1 MNVTETTQ
9 PPIQVVTG
17 TLVVMDGPPS
27 NTDTRLSY
35 VCTECGAGNCKLW
48 RLYQSLETR
57 LMCAPCSAVD
67 QKRSI
72 DGIDAKG
79 QYVITVPGH
88 PSLGDLTDEIGWR
101 IPACVKADGTGYHGF
116 TSTPADRWQ
125 WWHDLPTLPTKAKEG
140 AT

>member
-1 MNVTETTQ
+1 MNATAT
-9 PPIQVVTG
+9 PIRVVTS

-27 NTDTRLSY
+27 DTDTRLSY
-35 VCTECGAGNCKLW
+35 VCTKCGAGNCKLW
-48 RLYQSLETR
+48 RTYLSEDPR
-57 LMCAPCSAVD
+57 LMCAPCSAED
-67 QKRSI
+67 QGRSI

-101 IPACVKADGTGYHGF
+101 IPACVKADGSGYHAAKNC
-116 TSTPADRWQ
+116 PPEQWQ
-125 WWHDLPTLPTKAKEG
+125 WWLDLPTLPTKAKEG